1 MSDIATGNAVDQ
13 PADEGTFVVVVG
25 VVDGGLGRD
34 VVEGAGAGPGKGAG
48 AIAGG
53 QVVQ

>member
-1 MSDIATGNAVDQ
+1 MEQ
-13 PADEGTFVVVVG
+13 PADEGTFVVLVG

-34 VVEGAGAGPGKGAG
+34 VGEGAGAGPGKGA
-48 AIAGG
+48 IAGG